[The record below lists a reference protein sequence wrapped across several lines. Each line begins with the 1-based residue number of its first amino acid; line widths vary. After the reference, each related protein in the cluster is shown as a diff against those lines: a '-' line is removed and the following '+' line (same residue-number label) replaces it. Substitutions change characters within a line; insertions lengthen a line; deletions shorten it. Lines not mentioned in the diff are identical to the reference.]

1 MSDLCVQSLE
11 SSSDVKDKDTLASYI
26 ALHSRW
32 WGGPALCPHMHYSV
46 MMMMMMMMLL
56 MLMMMMRV
64 LTVSVLTVIALQ
76 RTPFVV
82 ATFALNVVS

>member
-32 WGGPALCPHMHYSV
+32 GGGPALCPHMHYS
-46 MMMMMMMMLL
+46 M
-56 MLMMMMRV
+56 MMMMRV

-82 ATFALNVVS
+82 ATYALNVVS